1 MNWPLAYNSKDRA
14 HTHLI
19 SNKREHTSGSLQNCS
34 LPGCKTLLHEST
46 TLKLSGAQTLRP
58 CYTTT
63 NRTTHVHPSRTH
75 LLQSSKSK
83 HPSSKST
90 DLKTHFCY
98 PAA

>member
-1 MNWPLAYNSKDRA
+1 MNWRIAPNSKDRA
-14 HTHLI
+14 HTHVT
-19 SNKREHTSGSLQNCS
+19 SNKKEHTSSSLQNHS
-34 LPGCKTLLHEST
+34 LPGCTTLLREST
-46 TLKLSGAQTLRP
+46 TLKPSGAQTLRP

-63 NRTTHVHPSRTH
+63 NRTTHVHPIRTH